1 MSNESTPNDFTNLP
15 GDAVISLEGKA
26 CSIVGQAKTF
36 LVSEGTSGIAK
47 NFSFLGLN
55 GSETVSVQ
63 QAWGKAGVP
72 AQVLISGQGW
82 QKGLVRISIEFC
94 PEPEPE
100 LEADEPE
107 PETANPEDSATEPED
122 PGSLLDDIRQT
133 LLQNRTE

>member
-15 GDAVISLEGKA
+15 GDAVISLEAKA
-26 CSIVGQAKTF
+26 FSIVGQAKTF
-36 LVSEGTSGIAK
+36 LVSEVTADIAK
-47 NFSFLGLN
+47 KLSFSGLTVA
-55 GSETVSVQ
+55 ETVSAQ

-82 QKGLVRISIEFC
+82 QKGLVRISIEFS
-94 PEPEPE
+94 PKEPEVG
-100 LEADEPE
+100 EPE
-107 PETANPEDSATEPED
+107 PETVNPEDSATEPED